1 MPAPIV
7 HFEIGCQDAPKTAKF
22 YSSLLGWKMQMFGDT
37 HMTEA
42 GMPQGIGGHIHS
54 LGHPPNNYITI
65 YAQVD
70 DLDAYIRKAEALGGK
85 RIVPPTEVPGMG
97 HFAWISDPE
106 GTIFG
111 LWKPMAK

>member
-1 MPAPIV
+1 MGAPIV
-7 HFEIGCQDAPKTAKF
+7 HFEIGCRDSAKVGDF
-22 YSSLLGWKMQMFGDT
+22 YAKLLGWTLSDFGPARLVNT
-37 HMTEA
+37 GSTS
-42 GMPQGIGGHIHS
+42 GIMGHINV
-54 LGHPPNNYITI
+54 LGHEPHNYVTV

-70 DLDAYIRKAEALGGK
+70 NLEAYLQKAQSLGAK
-85 RIVPPTEVPGMG
+85 TLVPPTEVPGMG